1 VLEEITTNE
10 SLRNRYLKNFKAGD
24 VLFFEGDDSQD
35 LYVLISGH
43 LEVFKGDKKLSE
55 ITDPGSVL
63 GEAAFLLGAKRT
75 ATIKAEGS
83 VQVLRIPKAEVDR
96 FLADFPSAAQKIG
109 QLLAKRLDEASQI
122 VYGLRQICDK
132 LPDAVILSDKD
143 GKVIAWNIA
152 AERLYGR
159 DWHEMKRGTVEDIY
173 EEPQEYKKFLEDLE
187 KRQSLSERVLKIRH
201 PETGTRF
208 ISTSTSILHDD
219 RQIFQGVLSIG
230 RDVTSF
236 QKMEKKY
243 RRARLWII
251 PALLLFFLL
260 GGAVIFGYPYFS
272 KGVQTTDLRKQEL
285 RNLLAKDFLLLKSLL
300 AEPLASRDVEKTRQ
314 VVEEF
319 FGVQVTRDSP
329 YTGLV
334 LLDSQKRVFDSFSIK
349 PGAEAGALIGNSYAG
364 ITFQGGE
371 QSLFRILVLF
381 RPDKEHPMGRKGV
394 EIAFE
399 LSKEGRPLGWLLFQ
413 MDMKTLAEIYEI
425 DEEGLKRLQG

>member
-1 VLEEITTNE
+1 VLDEITNNE
-10 SLRNRYLKNFKAGD
+10 NLRNRYLKTFKAGD

-35 LYVLISGH
+35 LYILISGH

-83 VQVLRIPKAEVDR
+83 VQVLRIPKAEVNR
-96 FLADFPSAAQKIG
+96 FLADFPSAGKKIG

-132 LPDAVILSDKD
+132 LPDAVILSDRD
-143 GKVIAWNIA
+143 GKIIAWNIA

-173 EEPQEYKKFLEDLE
+173 EEPLEYKKFLEDLE
-187 KRQSLSERVLKIRH
+187 TQQSVSERVLKIRH
-201 PETGTRF
+201 PEKGTRF
-208 ISTSTSILHDD
+208 VSTSTSILYDD
-219 RQIFQGVLSIG
+219 RHIFQGVLSIG

-243 RRARLWII
+243 RRARLWIV
-251 PALLLFFLL
+251 PALLLLFLL
-260 GGAVIFGYPYFS
+260 GGAVLFGYPYFS
-272 KGVQTTDLRKQEL
+272 KGVHTTDLRKQEL

-300 AEPLASRDVEKTRQ
+300 AEPLAYGDREKVRR

-319 FGVQVTRDSP
+319 FGVQVTKDSP

-334 LLDSQKRVFDSFSIK
+334 LLDSKKRVFDSFSIK
-349 PGAEAGALIGNSYAG
+349 PGTEAGALIGNSYAG
-364 ITFQGGE
+364 ITFHGGE
-371 QSLFRILVLF
+371 QSLFRILVLY
-381 RPDKEHPMGRKGV
+381 RPDQEHPMGRKGV

-399 LSKEGRPLGWLLFQ
+399 MVRNGRILGWLLFQ
-413 MDMKTLAEIYEI
+413 MDMKALDENYEI